1 MARQGQRVALV
12 TGAGSARGI
21 GFAAARLL
29 GADGCR
35 VVITS
40 TTDRIHERVAEL
52 RAAGIRA
59 EGVAADLTDPA
70 GVDAVVAF
78 ASGSFDRID
87 ILVNNAGMTS
97 VSGSY
102 ASGAIDGLPLDDWQA
117 SLDRNLTTTFL
128 MIRAVAGLM
137 QAVGYGRIVNVSSVS
152 GPVAAYA
159 GDVAYHAAKAGV
171 VGLTRATAIDM
182 AAEGITVNAVAPGWI
197 DTSSASAYER
207 ELGAATPV
215 GRSGTAD
222 EVAHAIVFLAG
233 EGASYITGQLVT
245 VDGGN
250 SIREERGR

>member
-1 MARQGQRVALV
+1 MNMTKQRAAII
-12 TGAGSARGI
+12 TGAGSTHGI

-29 GADGCR
+29 GAGGHR

-40 TTDRIHERVAEL
+40 TTDRIFERVGEL
-52 RAAGIRA
+52 RAAGVRA
-59 EGVAADLTDPA
+59 EGVVADLTEPA
-70 GVDAVVAF
+70 GVEAVVSR
-78 ASGSFDRID
+78 ASDSFGGTD

-102 ASGAIDGLPLDDWQA
+102 ASAQVDDLALDDWHA

-128 MIRAVAGLM
+128 MIRAVADSM
-137 QAVGYGRIVNVSSVS
+137 RTAGYGRIVNVSSVS

-171 VGLTRATAIDM
+171 VGLTRAAAIDL
-182 AAEGITVNAVAPGWI
+182 AAAGVTVNAVAPGWI
-197 DTSSASAYER
+197 DTASASDYER

-222 EVAHAIVFLAG
+222 EVAHAIAFLAG
-233 EGASYITGQLVT
+233 EGASYITGQLIT
-245 VDGGN
+245 VDGAN
-250 SIREERGR
+250 SISEERGR